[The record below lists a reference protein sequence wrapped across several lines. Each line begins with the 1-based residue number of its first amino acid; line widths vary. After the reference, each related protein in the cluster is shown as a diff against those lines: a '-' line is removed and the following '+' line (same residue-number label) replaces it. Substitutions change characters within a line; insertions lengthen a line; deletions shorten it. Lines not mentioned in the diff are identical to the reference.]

1 LADNDAGA
9 TASAPANGKKTNR
22 KPPGSSK
29 KATSKKAASKKATG
43 PASAAKKKSAAN
55 GKAAAAAP
63 KRKPAAATK
72 RKVRTAEDK
81 LAENASMAQPFFVE
95 TGAEWN
101 ATDIG
106 KEAFRRHGRS
116 ER

>member
-29 KATSKKAASKKATG
+29 KATSKKATG

-106 KEAFRRHGRS
+106 KEVFRRHGRS